1 MSYYTDHLNG
11 HVLLQR
17 STEWSCLITQIPLN
31 GHVLLQRSM
40 NGHVLLHRSPEW
52 SCLIK

>member
-1 MSYYTDHLNG
+1 MSYYTDDLNG

-31 GHVLLQRSM
+31 GHVLLQRST
-40 NGHVLLHRSPEW
+40 EW
-52 SCLIK
+52 SCIITQITRMVMSY